1 MTRMTHSS
9 MATTLPALA
18 LSTQD
23 LEALIWARR
32 ELEHPSLAARL
43 TSVVGTPIEVG
54 FRLLPKAWYARAHAA
69 IESGLHK
76 ALDTAISTLD
86 ASRDRRPHD
95 RTHRLLAIT
104 TGGVSGFFGLPALLV
119 ELPITTTIM
128 LRAIADVARAEGE
141 DLNDLE
147 ARLACVQVFALGAR
161 TEDDDAAETGYYGI
175 RLALAMSV
183 SSAIHHVAEHGLSAQ
198 GAPLVLRLLTGIA
211 SRFGVAVSEKAA
223 AQALPLVGAAGGALI
238 NAIFMQHFVD
248 AARAHFTV
256 RRLERKYGAAF
267 IEDAYARL
275 GASAP
280 R

>member
-1 MTRMTHSS
+1 MSQLVVPT
-9 MATTLPALA
+9 AAANLPALA
-18 LSTQD
+18 LD
-23 LEALIWARR
+23 PEDREALVRAWH

-54 FRLLPKAWYARAHAA
+54 FRLLPGRWYARAHEA
-69 IESGLHK
+69 IEAGLRK
-76 ALDTAISTLD
+76 ALDTAVSTL
-86 ASRDRRPHD
+86 APARDRKPHD

-104 TGGVSGFFGLPALLV
+104 TGGVSGFFGLPALVV

-141 DLNDLE
+141 DLSDLD
-147 ARLACVQVFALGAR
+147 ARLACMQVFALGAR

-183 SSAIHHVAEHGLSAQ
+183 SGAMKHLAEHGLSGQ
-198 GAPLVLRLLTGIA
+198 GAPFALRLLSGIA

-223 AQALPLVGAAGGALI
+223 AQALPFVGAAGGALV
-238 NAIFMQHFVD
+238 NAIFMQHFID

-256 RRLERKYGAAF
+256 RRLERKYGAGF
-267 IEDAYARL
+267 VQSEYERL
-275 GASAP
+275 VAAE
-280 R
+280 RR